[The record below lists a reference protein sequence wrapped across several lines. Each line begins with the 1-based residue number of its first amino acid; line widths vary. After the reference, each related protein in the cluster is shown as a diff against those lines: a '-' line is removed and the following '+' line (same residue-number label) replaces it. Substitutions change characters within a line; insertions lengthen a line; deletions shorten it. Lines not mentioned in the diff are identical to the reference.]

1 MSKERFCPECGAKIA
16 ENERFCPDCG
26 SDIAT
31 ETETARQPELPVQ
44 PERRESPVR
53 QEPTQQEQQD
63 GRVIGIGPRANIS
76 GGISTTT
83 NSMSTS
89 TSTRTSNTSV
99 NTSNVDNS
107 STVNHN
113 TTIVMGKDKA
123 EYCEVCGNPF
133 GEKHARCPKC
143 GKQICFDCKVKNKNR
158 CIECEKK
165 AINEYRV
172 AFQQLLLTTNG
183 NIGIAGRQMMDS
195 KARELD
201 VEDVKAGIEKEL
213 TDLYK
218 PATKPVQPTVAPAS
232 HAQTAPAQQAHAEE
246 PHVFQYKPQANNQN
260 SQSQNSQGQNNQNGQ
275 KGVGTLTGEAPLPPR
290 TGNTGGNKY
299 APEKKKNK
307 WLLPAIIAVIIIVVA
322 VVVLKPKGEKKQADT
337 APAKTEQTQP
347 ATSQTSTPQAAEK
360 VTGGSAPAQ
369 SVQKV
374 QTAKKPAAEQATPK
388 KDADYEAGMA
398 AYEKGEGLEA
408 IEHFTSSGSADSYYM
423 LGVIYEQG
431 CGSVGKNALKARQ
444 NFKKAAD
451 LGSAKAKAK
460 L

>member
-26 SDIAT
+26 ADIAT

-63 GRVIGIGPRANIS
+63 GRVIGIGARANIS

-158 CIECEKK
+158 CIECEKR

-232 HAQTAPAQQAHAEE
+232 HAQAAPAQQT
-246 PHVFQYKPQANNQN
+246 NN
-260 SQSQNSQGQNNQNGQ
+260 QNSQGQNNQNGQ

-307 WLLPAIIAVIIIVVA
+307 WLLPAIIVVIIIVVA

-347 ATSQTSTPQAAEK
+347 AASQTSTPQAAEK

-374 QTAKKPAAEQATPK
+374 QTAKKPAAEQAAPK

-423 LGVIYEQG
+423 MGVIYEQG

>member
-26 SDIAT
+26 ADIAT

-44 PERRESPVR
+44 PERREPPVR
-53 QEPTQQEQQD
+53 QEPAQQEQQD

-172 AFQQLLLTTNG
+172 AFQQLLLTTNR

-201 VEDVKAGIEKEL
+201 VEDVKASIEKEL

-232 HAQTAPAQQAHAEE
+232 HAQTAPAQQA
-246 PHVFQYKPQANNQN
+246 NN
-260 SQSQNSQGQNNQNGQ
+260 QNSQGQNNQNGQ

-307 WLLPAIIAVIIIVVA
+307 WLLPAIIVVIIIVVA

>member
-26 SDIAT
+26 ADIAT

-89 TSTRTSNTSV
+89 TNTRTSNTSV

-172 AFQQLLLTTNG
+172 AFQQLLLTTNR

-232 HAQTAPAQQAHAEE
+232 HAQTAPAQQT
-246 PHVFQYKPQANNQN
+246 NN
-260 SQSQNSQGQNNQNGQ
+260 QNSQGQNNQNGQ

-307 WLLPAIIAVIIIVVA
+307 WLLPAIIVVIIIVVA

>member
-26 SDIAT
+26 ADIAT

-44 PERRESPVR
+44 PERREPPVR
-53 QEPTQQEQQD
+53 QEPAQQEQQD
-63 GRVIGIGPRANIS
+63 GRVIGIGARANIS

-232 HAQTAPAQQAHAEE
+232 HAQAAPAQQAHAEE

-260 SQSQNSQGQNNQNGQ
+260 SQSQNNQNGQ

-307 WLLPAIIAVIIIVVA
+307 WLLPAIIVVIIIIA
-322 VVVLKPKGEKKQADT
+322 AIVVLKPKGEKKQAET

-347 ATSQTSTPQAAEK
+347 AASQTSTPQ
-360 VTGGSAPAQ
+360 APAQ

-374 QTAKKPAAEQATPK
+374 QTAKKPAAEQAAPK

-423 LGVIYEQG
+423 MGVIYEQG

>member
-26 SDIAT
+26 ADIAT

-63 GRVIGIGPRANIS
+63 GRVIGIGARANIS

-232 HAQTAPAQQAHAEE
+232 HAQAAPAQQT
-246 PHVFQYKPQANNQN
+246 NN
-260 SQSQNSQGQNNQNGQ
+260 QNSQGQNNQNGQ

-307 WLLPAIIAVIIIVVA
+307 WLLPAIIVVIIIVVA

-347 ATSQTSTPQAAEK
+347 AASQTSTPQAAEK

-374 QTAKKPAAEQATPK
+374 QTAKKPAAEQAAPK

-423 LGVIYEQG
+423 MGVIYEQG

>member
-26 SDIAT
+26 ADIAT

-232 HAQTAPAQQAHAEE
+232 HAQTAPAQQT
-246 PHVFQYKPQANNQN
+246 NN
-260 SQSQNSQGQNNQNGQ
+260 QNSQGQNNQNGQ

-307 WLLPAIIAVIIIVVA
+307 WLLPAIIVVIIIVVA